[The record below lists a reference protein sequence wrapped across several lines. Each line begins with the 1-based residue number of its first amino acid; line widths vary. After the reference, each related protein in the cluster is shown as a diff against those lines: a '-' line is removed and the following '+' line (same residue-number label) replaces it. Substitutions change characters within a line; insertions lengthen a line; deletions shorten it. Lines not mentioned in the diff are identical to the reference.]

1 SFLEGKTAT
10 IATLKC
16 LGAPAGLVFRAYL
29 LQVML
34 LTALG
39 VALGLAVGA
48 GLPLLLSGLLD
59 ELLPFKAQ
67 FGFHPL
73 PLLLAAVYGF
83 LTALAFAIWPLA
95 RAREVPAGALFRDLA
110 APLLARPRWQYMA
123 LTLAV
128 FAALAGLAILTAEER
143 RFAIWFVCGAMGA
156 MLAFL
161 AAGNGIVDLAR
172 WLPRPRWSVLRLA
185 MANLHRP
192 GAPTVP
198 VVQSFGLGLS
208 VLVAVMGVEGNMSV
222 QVTERL
228 PERAPAFFFIDI
240 LPDQVT
246 PFEKLAMAI
255 DGVLAVERVPA
266 LRGRIVKVNGVDAAE
281 VKVAP
286 EAAWAVRGDR
296 GLTYAAERPD
306 SAEVVAG
313 KWWPADYRGPPLV
326 SFDAAIARGLDIG
339 IGDRL
344 TVNVLGREIEA
355 TIGNL
360 RRIDWSTLG
369 INFVIVFAPGALE
382 GAPHTFVATA
392 KTTEAAEL
400 PLQTA
405 VTDSFANVTAIRVR
419 EALEAVNQ
427 ILRNIGIAVRATA
440 SVTLAAGILVLAGAI
455 TASHRRRVYDSVIL
469 KVLGAT
475 RRRVLLTYLAEY
487 ALLGLVTALLA
498 AGIGTAA
505 AYAVVAEIMNLPWYW
520 MPASVAGTAL
530 LCLALTLGAGMT
542 GTWLALSQ
550 KPAPLLRN
558 E

>member
-1 SFLEGKTAT
+1 
-10 IATLKC
+10 
-16 LGAPAGLVFRAYL
+16 
-29 LQVML
+29 
-34 LTALG
+34 
-39 VALGLAVGA
+39 
-48 GLPLLLSGLLD
+48 LLLSGLLD

-255 DGVLAVERVPA
+255 DG
-266 LRGRIVKVNGVDAAE
+266 
-281 VKVAP
+281 
-286 EAAWAVRGDR
+286 
-296 GLTYAAERPD
+296 
-306 SAEVVAG
+306 
-313 KWWPADYRGPPLV
+313 
-326 SFDAAIARGLDIG
+326 
-339 IGDRL
+339 
-344 TVNVLGREIEA
+344 
-355 TIGNL
+355 
-360 RRIDWSTLG
+360 
-369 INFVIVFAPGALE
+369 
-382 GAPHTFVATA
+382 
-392 KTTEAAEL
+392 
-400 PLQTA
+400 
-405 VTDSFANVTAIRVR
+405 
-419 EALEAVNQ
+419 
-427 ILRNIGIAVRATA
+427 
-440 SVTLAAGILVLAGAI
+440 
-455 TASHRRRVYDSVIL
+455 
-469 KVLGAT
+469 
-475 RRRVLLTYLAEY
+475 
-487 ALLGLVTALLA
+487 
-498 AGIGTAA
+498 
-505 AYAVVAEIMNLPWYW
+505 
-520 MPASVAGTAL
+520 
-530 LCLALTLGAGMT
+530 
-542 GTWLALSQ
+542 
-550 KPAPLLRN
+550 
-558 E
+558 